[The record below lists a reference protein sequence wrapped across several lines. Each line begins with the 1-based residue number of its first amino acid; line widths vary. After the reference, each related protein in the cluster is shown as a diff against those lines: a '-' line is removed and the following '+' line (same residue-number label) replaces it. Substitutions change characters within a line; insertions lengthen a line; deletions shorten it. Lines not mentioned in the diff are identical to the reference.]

1 MDSCAEKD
9 AQREWQKRQN
19 PQSVPP
25 KKQTNRKRFNC
36 HLLRNWFSVHKQQQ
50 ACFTIILL
58 QEITVIETERDAQP
72 TLPIY
77 TDIVFLESST
87 VQTYLVEYILFGFQ
101 LFIWPCVWT
110 LAKPKTAKQRF
121 VSLPSCPPPRRPT
134 AIFFLN
140 LHGPQGKCLA
150 ILPTKRRKKVIVF
163 QKPLHRVYM
172 EGISTMEEAAKNQ
185 QNSYLFHGWLILATH
200 KCTFWNFH
208 SICFIHHRCME
219 EEDKPY
225 IHMMM
230 MIWWWVSSW
239 KMNNVNW
246 HFFFNDW

>member
-25 KKQTNRKRFNC
+25 KKNRNRFNC

-50 ACFTIILL
+50 ACFTIIL
-58 QEITVIETERDAQP
+58 
-72 TLPIY
+72 
-77 TDIVFLESST
+77 
-87 VQTYLVEYILFGFQ
+87 
-101 LFIWPCVWT
+101 
-110 LAKPKTAKQRF
+110 
-121 VSLPSCPPPRRPT
+121 PPRNHRYRDRAWCTAHLANIYWHCVPRIVDCADLLGRIYIIWIPT
-134 AIFFLN
+134 FYLAMRVDVGQTQNCQTTFCFSPIMSTPTSSNSDFFLKFTWAPRQVSCN
-140 LHGPQGKCLA
+140 TTNQK
-150 ILPTKRRKKVIVF
+150 TKKSNRLSETTPSSIYGRNF
-163 QKPLHRVYM
+163 HYGR
-172 EGISTMEEAAKNQ
+172 SKNQ
-185 QNSYLFHGWLILATH
+185 QNSYLLHGWLILATH

-225 IHMMM
+225 IHTMM